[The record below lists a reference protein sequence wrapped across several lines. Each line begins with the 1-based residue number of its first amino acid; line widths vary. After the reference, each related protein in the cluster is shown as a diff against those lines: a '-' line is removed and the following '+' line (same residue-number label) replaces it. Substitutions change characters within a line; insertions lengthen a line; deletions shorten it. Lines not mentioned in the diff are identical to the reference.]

1 MNTKRKVKKR
11 HFSDVEIKEKISSD
25 EVKTLCEDQNYCP
38 MVSSSSSKSSLAT
51 LNNDTNIKSKLP
63 KPDNKD
69 FENNIEVIFFFYL
82 SIFTQDLQFFHSN
95 SKKIQNNSII
105 NVLKLISN
113 IMKFVRI
120 TTL

>member
-25 EVKTLCEDQNYCP
+25 EVKTLCEGQNYSP

-69 FENNIEVIFFFYL
+69 FVNNCRCVIEVIFNLFL
-82 SIFTQDLQFFHSN
+82 SYIGLG
-95 SKKIQNNSII
+95 KKD
-105 NVLKLISN
+105 
-113 IMKFVRI
+113 KFSLRNK
-120 TTL
+120 